1 MRVWLTLL
9 ILPCVLT
16 QEAKP
21 SLLESSVNEAKVVW
35 GGIGGLFR
43 NRLDESS
50 PNTCV
55 NKGNEKS
62 LKLLTSL
69 YNTGVDIIKKG
80 CNNTD
85 GRLDENLKAIL
96 KAMQEVKDTFEQ
108 KSIVSD
114 VDRCALQNSFLAKN
128 SLKILSKALVNMF
141 PGSCNITD
149 YEKTVLDIKKWVE
162 PMLSNITYKESF
174 QAEVKN
180 TINANYN
187 FSSAPPGT
195 IYLSDFLVDI
205 AAISNLTEAEFY
217 STTMEAITAYAPPVR
232 NSVSIKFLQN
242 VDSTI
247 ATICSSML
255 QQKQTGITF
264 IYDDSN
270 KLVFLIRLLKNVYFS
285 MIHLPGGWMT
295 NNTIK
300 ELLIQQ
306 FQNTGDSQTYI
317 LLFQNEHSNSYV
329 NGFLELAMLHQ
340 QLREGIQIIL
350 FSTEDS
356 CSVYERYLRTGA
368 SLLTFG
374 LSTTYAP
381 KIPSPFFDLAWRA
394 SATYLD
400 GLTYITENA
409 TQVPRFYIL
418 SRINFSQTHPT
429 ASPVE
434 SVAILDCSINTNTGI
449 GSWVLNREPQ
459 LIVDSINS
467 TLTGRTIKV
476 GVVKYAP
483 FYDKGIGFSVPVM
496 DALAFLAKVNYEV
509 VLFTPKPDEPYY
521 VEMLKAIENHVINV
535 GFAPVPLSAVNTE
548 KISSSSATLTISF
561 TLVRQRPS
569 RPADFLLLL
578 RPLSLPV
585 WLAGVVLAFIFTGLL
600 MVFGHLKPVIMRN
613 LAEGEMTSKRDL
625 FEMSALGVASTFSL
639 TKLQV
644 IPTTLSSR
652 IFALI
657 MWMFSYLLLVF
668 YASAMMTILLRI
680 RKPSNADTTVDEV
693 LKGNYYRTFIVI
705 KNGIGHSEIVT
716 SLNNNSKSYSAV
728 DSIQAAYDALMKDDK
743 TVLLASS
750 VEASYIS
757 VMSCALEMIPYT
769 SLYKTILS
777 FPYYKSWV
785 FGPQLDYY
793 FSIISKSGILTSSAS
808 VYFETGRCYQPNYNV
823 PIPAVIELGDSAS
836 IYIFLLIGIIVSFI
850 IMGLELLVKHILGER
865 EAKEFTLLVPGR
877 LYTAKII
884 SIKRN
889 GVNVN
894 VADRPETVFIPNS
907 QLHTDPLKVYNAL
920 DMGLAEGDSIE
931 VTYFGKASDGVTEL
945 FCRYFPN
952 GQSPQLAT
960 L

>member
-1 MRVWLTLL
+1 MSLF
-9 ILPCVLT
+9 I
-16 QEAKP
+16 P
-21 SLLESSVNEAKVVW
+21 SA
-35 GGIGGLFR
+35 
-43 NRLDESS
+43 
-50 PNTCV
+50 
-55 NKGNEKS
+55 
-62 LKLLTSL
+62 
-69 YNTGVDIIKKG
+69 
-80 CNNTD
+80 D

-114 VDRCALQNSFLAKN
+114 VDRCALQNR
-128 SLKILSKALVNMF
+128 
-141 PGSCNITD
+141 SCNITD

-329 NGFLELAMLHQ
+329 NGFLEL
-340 QLREGIQIIL
+340 
-350 FSTEDS
+350 EDS

-409 TQVPRFYIL
+409 TQV
-418 SRINFSQTHPT
+418 
-429 ASPVE
+429 
-434 SVAILDCSINTNTGI
+434 I

-693 LKGNYYRTFIVI
+693 LKGNYYRT
-705 KNGIGHSEIVT
+705 EIVT

-757 VMSCALEMIPYT
+757 VM
-769 SLYKTILS
+769 
-777 FPYYKSWV
+777 
-785 FGPQLDYY
+785 
-793 FSIISKSGILTSSAS
+793 
-808 VYFETGRCYQPNYNV
+808 
-823 PIPAVIELGDSAS
+823 
-836 IYIFLLIGIIVSFI
+836 VSQFF
-850 IMGLELLVKHILGER
+850 H
-865 EAKEFTLLVPGR
+865 
-877 LYTAKII
+877 
-884 SIKRN
+884 
-889 GVNVN
+889 
-894 VADRPETVFIPNS
+894 
-907 QLHTDPLKVYNAL
+907 
-920 DMGLAEGDSIE
+920 
-931 VTYFGKASDGVTEL
+931 
-945 FCRYFPN
+945 
-952 GQSPQLAT
+952 
-960 L
+960 